1 MLSPEVTPRLGRML
15 PSIAALCGCPT
26 AECQQA
32 NPKREQGGQPSARL
46 MGACHVILGYAR
58 GVARVLWLRAGVA
71 IAGANAMTA
80 ATRMSLACFSSGS
93 FAVRR
98 DSTREGVTGHR

>member
-1 MLSPEVTPRLGRML
+1 MLSPEVTARLGRML
-15 PSIAALCGCPT
+15 PSIAALCGCPS

-71 IAGANAMTA
+71 IAGASAECRGSVVA
-80 ATRMSLACFSSGS
+80 RLAWECPV
-93 FAVRR
+93 AVGNQFLAIQVRLA
-98 DSTREGVTGHR
+98 G